1 MNIKEHTTPDKLLRY
16 SFIWSEVRLILA
28 AIALVL
34 GGVPLILFVVP
45 VPTLFALV
53 RLVLTLAWIVSGVSS
68 LYLLYQWFQHG
79 KKLFGKEEQR
89 DKLAFLVSV
98 VSGIN
103 LGLVGISGTN
113 VGMSI
118 SSNKVIFL
126 LVAVLYV
133 FSAVHLYKGWKSHGE
148 KLF

>member
-16 SFIWSEVRLILA
+16 SFIWSEVRLIVA
-28 AIALVL
+28 AVALIL

-45 VPTLFALV
+45 VPALFGLV
-53 RLVLTLAWIVSGVSS
+53 RLLLSIAWIVSGLSS
-68 LYLLYQWFQHG
+68 LYLLYQWFLHG
-79 KKLFGKEEQR
+79 KKLFGKEEQK
-89 DKLAFLVSV
+89 DKITFLVSV

-118 SSNKVIFL
+118 SSNKVVFL
-126 LVAVLYV
+126 IVAVLYV
-133 FSAVHLYKGWKSHGE
+133 FSAIHLYRRWKSHGE